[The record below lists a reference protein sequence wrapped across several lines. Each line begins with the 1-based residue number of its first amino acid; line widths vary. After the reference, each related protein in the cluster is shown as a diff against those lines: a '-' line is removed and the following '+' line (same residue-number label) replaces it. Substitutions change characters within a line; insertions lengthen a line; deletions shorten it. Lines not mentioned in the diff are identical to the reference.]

1 MRKHLVWVL
10 GLALVIAATGI
21 AVAGTQRHSIKA
33 KVLPARQDD
42 NRFGRATF
50 NFTTASTCTGQNCRL
65 NPANRVRVYLDDD
78 LKLTTAGLP
87 QCQPSSL
94 AGTTTPAA
102 RSRCGSSM
110 VGKGSTVAYIGGN
123 PQAAVSG
130 QNTVFNGPR
139 QGGRPTLV
147 VHNRIDAVG
156 STVVLVGV
164 FKPASGDYGLVLDVN
179 VPPLPFGTALAS
191 FQTLINKSYTHRG
204 DRKHYV
210 SARCGD
216 RNRTWNFKGRDDY
229 GGGEPPLTATVTQ
242 RCTIRR

>member
-10 GLALVIAATGI
+10 GLALAIGVTGI
-21 AVAGTQRHSIKA
+21 AVGGTQEHTIKA

-42 NRFGRATF
+42 NRFGAASL

-65 NPANRVRVYLDDD
+65 NAANRVRVYIDDD
-78 LKLTTAGLP
+78 LKLTTVGLA

-94 AGTTTPAA
+94 ANTTTAQA
-102 RSRCGSSM
+102 RSRCASSK
-110 VGKGSTVAYIGGN
+110 VGQGSTVAFIGGN
-123 PQAAVSG
+123 PDAAVSG

-164 FKPASGDYGLVLDVN
+164 LKPGTGDFGIVLDVN
-179 VPPLPFGTALAS
+179 VPTLPLGTALAS
-191 FQTLINKSYTHRG
+191 FQTLIKRTYTHRG
-204 DRKHYV
+204 DRKNYV

-216 RNRTWNFKGRDDY
+216 NNRTWNFKGRDDY
-229 GGGEPPLTATVTQ
+229 GGGEPPKTATVTQ
-242 RCTIRR
+242 RCTVRR